1 MQISP
6 VAATVGPQGRISVDQ
21 STSTYV
27 EQEESSVPKTEPAKG
42 PLVYKPHRISGGADH
57 PGVIVE
63 TPGLANV
70 SPPPV
75 TYRPHLPRDLSE
87 KGLLSAIQLERIIYA
102 GQSHEQ
108 RLPNGARAGISIGD
122 GTGTGISGGT

>member
-1 MQISP
+1 MQISQ
-6 VAATVGPQGRISVDQ
+6 VAAAVGPQGIISVDQ
-21 STSTYV
+21 ATSTYV
-27 EQEESSVPKTEPAKG
+27 EQEESSFPKAEQAKG
-42 PLVYKPHRISGGADH
+42 PLVYKPHRISGGAEH

-75 TYRPHLPRDLSE
+75 TYRPHLPRELSD

-102 GQSHEQ
+102 VQSH
-108 RLPNGARAGISIGD
+108 D
-122 GTGTGISGGT
+122 